1 MTEHKERRS
10 LKRIDCFNRSILND
24 NIEHG
29 LVVDINNEG
38 AGLLLPKDQSL
49 FRNDGTVE
57 HSGITGNVRITL
69 LHPDMPVQNGI
80 SVDAEIVWVNDEY
93 SNDRIKIGVKFVDMV
108 ELQITPLAEW
118 LSRDGNYYFHCE
130 LEKR

>member
-1 MTEHKERRS
+1 MSEHKERRS
-10 LKRIDCFNRSILND
+10 LNRIDCFNRTILND
-24 NIEHG
+24 SIEHG

-57 HSGITGNVRITL
+57 NSGIAGNVRLTII
-69 LHPDMPVQNGI
+69 HPDMPVQNGI
-80 SVDAEIVWVNDEY
+80 SFDAEIVWVDKEY
-93 SNDRIKIGVKFVDMV
+93 SDDRNKIGVKFIDTI
-108 ELQITPLAEW
+108 ESQTDPLAEW
-118 LSRDGNYYFHCE
+118 LSRDENYYFHCE